1 MLVKLGFLELK
12 IFSNSV
18 SDHHCF
24 RKIAEVQWQHFV
36 SNSEVRKFL
45 FGYIDDNS
53 ISIKDFSGLNIC
65 YECHPGGF
73 HIVHCLPRSKPVKK
87 SERWSLCD
95 MIPEYE
101 TKLYRTNICNLLLLH
116 KREKDFSNWENSFGL
131 YFFIWNASLII

>member
-1 MLVKLGFLELK
+1 MLVKLGLLELK
-12 IFSNSV
+12 IFSNSI

-73 HIVHCLPRSKPVKK
+73 HIVHCLPRSKLVKK
-87 SERWSLCD
+87 
-95 MIPEYE
+95 
-101 TKLYRTNICNLLLLH
+101 
-116 KREKDFSNWENSFGL
+116 FGEVVTL
-131 YFFIWNASLII
+131 WHDTGIWNKIVQDQLGEFFWVVFFHLKCFSYYLILPFT